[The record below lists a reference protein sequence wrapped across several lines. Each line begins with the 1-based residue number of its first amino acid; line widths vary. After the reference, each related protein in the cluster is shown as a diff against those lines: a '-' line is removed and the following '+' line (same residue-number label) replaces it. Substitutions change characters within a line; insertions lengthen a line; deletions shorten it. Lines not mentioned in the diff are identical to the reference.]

1 MKSKYIGIDIG
12 ATTIKT
18 VWLAHQNGTFI
29 LNSASIVPSPPKGM
43 FSESPVDQEAMAQ
56 AIRSIMS
63 ESKITARLVNLSLP
77 ENQVYTRVLEMP
89 VLSDKELS
97 SAIYWEAEQYIP
109 VPLNNITLDWKVLK
123 RPKPNEIETKMQV
136 LLVGAPTSLINKYQK
151 VLEMSGL
158 TINAIETEIL
168 AAVRAL
174 IGSISIGEEKKPDYA
189 QNVMILNIG
198 AASSALAIVR
208 EGLVVFTYPIPT
220 GGSAINRAIA
230 SDFGFSMSQ
239 AEEYKKTYGYSSKD
253 LEGKI
258 GKASKPVLMSILSE
272 IKKAIAFY
280 NEKYKGDMPIKQILL
295 SGGTAKL
302 PGLSVFFADNCGIE
316 TVIAN
321 PWKILV
327 NQELPKEITENAP
340 DYTVSVGLAMR
351 DYE

>member
-12 ATTIKT
+12 VTTIKI
-18 VWLAHQNGTFI
+18 VWLTHQDGNYL
-29 LNSASIVPSPPKGM
+29 LNAASIVPSPSKGM

-56 AIRSIMS
+56 IIRNTVTDL
-63 ESKITARLVNLSLP
+63 KITARLVNLALP
-77 ENQVYTRVLEMP
+77 ESQVYTRVLEMP

-136 LLVGAPTSLINKYQK
+136 LLVGAPTGLINKYQK

-158 TINAIETEIL
+158 TINSIETEML
-168 AAVRAL
+168 AAIRAL
-174 IGSISIGEEKKPDYA
+174 IGSITMGAEEKLEYM
-189 QNVMILNIG
+189 QNAMILNIG
-198 AASSALAIVR
+198 AASSSLAIIK
-208 EGLVVFTYPIPT
+208 EGLIVFTYSIPT
-220 GGSAINRAIA
+220 GGGAINRAIA

-239 AEEYKKTYGYSSKD
+239 AEEYKKIYGYSSSA

-258 GKASKPVLMSILSE
+258 GKASKPILTSILSE
-272 IKKAIAFY
+272 IKKAISFY
-280 NEKYKGDMPIKQILL
+280 NEKYKTDSPIKQILL

-302 PGLSVFFADNCGIE
+302 PGLNIFFADNCGIE

-321 PWKILV
+321 PWKILG
-327 NQELPKEITENAP
+327 NQELPKEVTENAP
-340 DYTVSVGLAMR
+340 DYTTSVGLAMR